1 MTVVRILAS
10 GQFRLDD
17 AEIGHLNELDNAVAA
32 AVAGGDGAA
41 FDRSF
46 GELIAHVRDHGT
58 PVPDGELVTSDHVLP
73 AADTTLEEAREA
85 FAGEG
90 AIPG

>member
-1 MTVVRILAS
+1 MIVRILES

-17 AEIGHLNELDNAVAA
+17 SQIGRLNELDNAVAA
-32 AVAGGDGAA
+32 AVSAGDEHA
-41 FDRSF
+41 FTSSF
-46 GELIAHVRDHGT
+46 GALIEFVRSAGS
-58 PVPDGELVTSDHVLP
+58 PVGDDELVTSDHVLP
-73 AADTTLEEAREA
+73 HAETTLAEAREA

>member
-1 MTVVRILAS
+1 MIVRILGK

-17 AEIGHLNELDNAVAA
+17 GLLGRLNELDNAVAA
-32 AVAGGDGAA
+32 AVAARDANGFSRA
-41 FDRSF
+41 FADLIGMVE
-46 GELIAHVRDHGT
+46 GEGT
-58 PVPDGELVTSDHVLP
+58 PVPDDELVTSDHVLP
-73 AADTTLEEAREA
+73 HADTTLEEAREA

>member
-1 MTVVRILAS
+1 MIVRILGK

-17 AEIGHLNELDNAVAA
+17 SLLGRLNELDNAVAA
-32 AVAGGDGAA
+32 AVAAGDAGGVGRALSDQIDKVETA
-41 FDRSF
+41 
-46 GELIAHVRDHGT
+46 GT
-58 PVPDGELVTSDHVLP
+58 TVADTELVTSDHVLP
-73 AADTTLEEAREA
+73 HVDTTLAEAREA

>member
-1 MTVVRILAS
+1 VIVRILGS

-17 AEIGHLNELDNAVAA
+17 GQLGRLNDLDNAVAA
-32 AVAGGDGAA
+32 AVAAGDAA
-41 FDRSF
+41 GFARAFSD
-46 GELIAHVRDHGT
+46 LIGMVERNGT
-58 PVPDGELVTSDHVLP
+58 AVADDELVTSDHVLP
-73 AADTTLEEAREA
+73 HADTTLEEAREA

>member
-1 MTVVRILAS
+1 MIVRILGQ

-17 AEIGHLNELDNAVAA
+17 GLLGRLNELDNAVAA
-32 AVAGGDGAA
+32 AVAAGDADEFSRA
-41 FDRSF
+41 F
-46 GELIAHVRDHGT
+46 GELIGMVESEGSAVGD
-58 PVPDGELVTSDHVLP
+58 DELVTSDHVLP
-73 AADTTLEEAREA
+73 HADTTLEEAREA

>member
-1 MTVVRILAS
+1 MIVRILGR

-17 AEIGHLNELDNAVAA
+17 AGLGKLNELDNTVAA
-32 AVAGGDGAA
+32 AVAAGDADGFARA
-41 FDRSF
+41 FTA
-46 GELIAHVRDHGT
+46 LIAMVETDGT
-58 PVPDGELVTSDHVLP
+58 PVADDELVTSDHVLP
-73 AADTTLEEAREA
+73 HVDTTLEEAREA

>member
-1 MTVVRILAS
+1 MIVRILGQ

-17 AEIGHLNELDNAVAA
+17 SLLGRLNELDNAVASAVSAGDA
-32 AVAGGDGAA
+32 ALFTSAFADLIGMIESDG
-41 FDRSF
+41 
-46 GELIAHVRDHGT
+46 V
-58 PVPDGELVTSDHVLP
+58 PVPDDELITSDHVLP
-73 AADTTLEEAREA
+73 HVDTTLEEAREA

>member
-1 MTVVRILAS
+1 MIVRILGK

-17 AEIGHLNELDNAVAA
+17 NLLGRLNELDNGVAA
-32 AVAGGDGAA
+32 AVAAGDAGGFSSAFTSLIEMVQTQGA
-41 FDRSF
+41 
-46 GELIAHVRDHGT
+46 
-58 PVPDGELVTSDHVLP
+58 PVADDELVTSDHVLP
-73 AADTTLEEAREA
+73 HADTTLEEAREA

>member
-1 MTVVRILAS
+1 MTVVRILGS

-17 AEIGHLNELDNAVAA
+17 GEVGHLNELDNAVAS
-32 AVAGGDGAA
+32 AVAAGDGAA
-41 FDRSF
+41 FERSF
-46 GELIAHVRDHGT
+46 GELIAHVRDSGT
-58 PVPDGELVTSDHVLP
+58 PVPDGEIVTSDHVLP

-90 AIPG
+90 AVPG

>member
-1 MTVVRILAS
+1 MIVRILGK

-17 AEIGHLNELDNAVAA
+17 GLLGRLNKLDNAVAA
-32 AVAGGDGAA
+32 AVAAGDAGGFSRA
-41 FDRSF
+41 FTA
-46 GELIAHVRDHGT
+46 LIDMVQSEGS
-58 PVPDGELVTSDHVLP
+58 PVADDELVTSDHVLP
-73 AADTTLEEAREA
+73 HSDTTLEEAREA

>member
-1 MTVVRILAS
+1 MFETS
-10 GQFRLDD
+10 
-17 AEIGHLNELDNAVAA
+17 
-32 AVAGGDGAA
+32 
-41 FDRSF
+41 
-46 GELIAHVRDHGT
+46 GT

>member
-1 MTVVRILAS
+1 MIVRILGK

-17 AEIGHLNELDNAVAA
+17 GLLGRLNELDNAVAA
-32 AVAGGDGAA
+32 AVAAGDADGFGRA
-41 FDRSF
+41 FTT
-46 GELIAHVRDHGT
+46 LIEMVQTEGS
-58 PVPDGELVTSDHVLP
+58 PVADDELVTSDHVLP
-73 AADTTLEEAREA
+73 HADTTLEEAREA

>member
-1 MTVVRILAS
+1 MTVVRILGS

-17 AEIGHLNELDNAVAA
+17 AEIGHLNELDNAVAS
-32 AVAGGDGAA
+32 AVAAGYGAA
-41 FDRSF
+41 FERSF
-46 GELIAHVRDHGT
+46 GELVAHVRESGT
-58 PVPDGELVTSDHVLP
+58 PVHDGALVTSDHVLP
-73 AADTTLEEAREA
+73 AADTTHEEAREA

>member
-1 MTVVRILAS
+1 MIVRILGK

-17 AEIGHLNELDNAVAA
+17 GRLGRLNELDNAVAA
-32 AVAGGDGAA
+32 AVAAGDSDA
-41 FDRSF
+41 FSRAFTD
-46 GELIAHVRDHGT
+46 LIEMVQGDGT
-58 PVPDGELVTSDHVLP
+58 PVADDELVTSDHVLP
-73 AADTTLEEAREA
+73 HADTTLEEAREA

>member
-1 MTVVRILAS
+1 VIVRILGR

-17 AEIGHLNELDNAVAA
+17 ARLGRLNELDNAVAA
-32 AVAGGDGAA
+32 AVAAGDAA
-41 FDRSF
+41 GFARAFAD
-46 GELIAHVRDHGT
+46 LIGMVEHDGT
-58 PVPDGELVTSDHVLP
+58 PVADDDLVTSDHVLP
-73 AADTTLEEAREA
+73 HADTTLDEARGA

>member
-1 MTVVRILAS
+1 MTVVRILGS

-17 AEIGHLNELDNAVAA
+17 AEVGRLNELDNAVAA
-32 AVAGGDGAA
+32 AVATGDGTA
-41 FDRSF
+41 FARSF
-46 GELIAHVRDHGT
+46 GELVAHVRDRGT
-58 PVPDGELVTSDHVLP
+58 AVPDGELVTSDHVLP
-73 AADTTLEEAREA
+73 AVDTTLDEAREA

>member
-1 MTVVRILAS
+1 MTVVRILGS

-17 AEIGHLNELDNAVAA
+17 AEVGHLNELDNAVAS
-32 AVAGGDGAA
+32 AVAAGDGAD
-41 FDRSF
+41 FERSF
-46 GELIAHVRDHGT
+46 GELIAYVRDNGT
-58 PVPDGELVTSDHVLP
+58 AVPDGEIVTSDHVLP
-73 AADTTLEEAREA
+73 AADTTLEEARDA

>member
-1 MTVVRILAS
+1 MIVRILGR

-17 AEIGHLNELDNAVAA
+17 GLLGKLNTLDNAVAA
-32 AVAGGDGAA
+32 AVAAGDARA
-41 FDRSF
+41 FATAFAD
-46 GELIAHVRDHGT
+46 LIAMVETDGV
-58 PVPDGELVTSDHVLP
+58 PVADDELVTSDHVLP
-73 AADTTLEEAREA
+73 HVDTTLDEAREA